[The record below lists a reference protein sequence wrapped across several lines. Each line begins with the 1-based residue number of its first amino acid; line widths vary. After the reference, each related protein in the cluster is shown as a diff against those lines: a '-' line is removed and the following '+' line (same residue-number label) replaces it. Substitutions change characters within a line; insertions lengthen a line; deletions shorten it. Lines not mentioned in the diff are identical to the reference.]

1 MLSGLGKQ
9 GWALGA
15 VALFFAEYGCGQVA
29 MSAMACRVSFS

>member
-15 VALFFAEYGCGQVA
+15 MPWFFSEYSCEQVA
-29 MSAMACRVSFS
+29 MSAMACRVSVA